1 MSGSVRKQK
10 REVEKIVRE
19 YTFDYEIRTNGNGH
33 IRVTINGPI
42 CSRSTSVA
50 STASDHRARLN
61 FIGYLKMILIET
73 GVMTDEQPKS

>member
-1 MSGSVRKQK
+1 MGGSVRKQK
-10 REVEKIVRE
+10 REVEKIVRQ
-19 YTFDYEIRTNGNGH
+19 YTEDYEISTNGNGH

-61 FIGYLKMILIET
+61 FVGHLKALLIAT
-73 GVMTDEQPKS
+73 GVTTDE